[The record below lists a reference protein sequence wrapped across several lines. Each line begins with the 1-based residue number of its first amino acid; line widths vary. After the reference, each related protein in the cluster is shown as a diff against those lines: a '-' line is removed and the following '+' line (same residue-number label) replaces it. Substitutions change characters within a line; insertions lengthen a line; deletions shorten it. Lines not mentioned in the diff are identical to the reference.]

1 MTSTRE
7 IEKERKLYKH
17 QQGEIQEQPHNKGN
31 RKIIFQIDEGHRSPQ
46 TAAKYKI
53 HFKQFLNFIKIHD
66 LEILLDLGKEAIQ
79 ELVIRYTR
87 SLRDNAEK
95 KYSRST
101 VNTRVAAILYFFDN
115 NDIELNR
122 KKIRR
127 YYPSDESIH
136 DDRLYTL
143 EEIQSILSVCDL
155 RSKAMISLMISSGVR
170 IGALH
175 SMKIGHLTEISFKN
189 SKLYKVK
196 VYAGTRDSYISYCT
210 PEAYRAIQE
219 YLNFRTRCGEN
230 LEDKSPLF
238 RKHFNRLDQFT
249 INVPKFLL
257 DDSVEK
263 IMDEVLR
270 KSGVKTSEAMRS
282 HALRKGFMSTCER
295 AGMKSIN
302 VKMLMGHSI
311 GVENSYYKPT
321 DDDLLNDYMTYAASA
336 LTIDPTQRLEQ
347 ENEKLRKD
355 QKNYLTE
362 LGVLKQDVD
371 EMKQLFG
378 HLSKESQ
385 KQLFDEFKEK
395 VEDKADIEWS
405 CDD

>member
-1 MTSTRE
+1 MLTTRTRGDE
-7 IEKERKLYKH
+7 ERKLHKQ
-17 QQGEIQEQPHNKGN
+17 QQGSLEQQQQQNKSG
-31 RKIIFQIDEGHRSPQ
+31 RVIFQIDEGHRSPQ

-53 HFKQFLNFIKIHD
+53 HFKQFLDFIKIHD

-101 VNTRVAAILYFFDN
+101 VNTRIAAILYFFDN

-127 YYPSDESIH
+127 YYPSDESVH

-143 EEIQSILSVCDL
+143 EEIQQILSVCDL
-155 RSKAMISLMISSGVR
+155 RSKAMVLLMISSGVR

-175 SMKIGHLTEISFKN
+175 SMKIGHLTEINFQGL
-189 SKLYKVK
+189 KLYKVK

-210 PEAYRAIQE
+210 LEGYRAIQE
-219 YLNFRTRCGEN
+219 YLSFRTRCGEH
-230 LEDKSPLF
+230 LGDKSPLF
-238 RKHFNRLDQFT
+238 RKHFNRLDPFT
-249 INVPKFLL
+249 MNVPKFLL

-295 AGMKSIN
+295 TGMKSIN

-321 DDDLLNDYMTYAASA
+321 DDDLLNDYMTHAADA
-336 LTIDPTQRLEQ
+336 LTIDPTQRLKQ
-347 ENEKLRKD
+347 ENAELRKTQSD
-355 QKNYLTE
+355 YLAE
-362 LGVLKQDVD
+362 LGDLRHDFN
-371 EMKQLFG
+371 EMKQLLV

-385 KQLFDEFKEK
+385 KQLFDEFHQK
-395 VEDKADIEWS
+395 VGDKADIEWS
-405 CDD
+405 CD

>member
-1 MTSTRE
+1 MTTRTRG
-7 IEKERKLYKH
+7 IEERKLHK
-17 QQGEIQEQPHNKGN
+17 QQQEEDQEQQQQQQQLDQESLEQQQQQQNKS
-31 RKIIFQIDEGHRSPQ
+31 RRVIFQIDEGHRSPQ

-53 HFKQFLNFIKIHD
+53 HFKQFLDFIKIHD

-101 VNTRVAAILYFFDN
+101 VNTRIAAILYFFDN

-127 YYPSDESIH
+127 YYPSDESVH

-143 EEIQSILSVCDL
+143 EEIQQILSVCDL
-155 RSKAMISLMISSGVR
+155 RSKAMVLLMISSGVR

-175 SMKIGHLTEISFKN
+175 SMKIGHVTEINFQGL
-189 SKLYKVK
+189 KLYKVK

-210 PEAYRAIQE
+210 PEGYRAIQE
-219 YLNFRTRCGEN
+219 YLSFRTRCGEH
-230 LEDKSPLF
+230 LGDKSPLF
-238 RKHFNRLDQFT
+238 RKHFNRLDPFT

-295 AGMKSIN
+295 TGMKSIN

-321 DDDLLNDYMTYAASA
+321 DDDLMNDYMTRSKC
-336 LTIDPTQRLEQ
+336 ID
-347 ENEKLRKD
+347 
-355 QKNYLTE
+355 Y
-362 LGVLKQDVD
+362 
-371 EMKQLFG
+371 
-378 HLSKESQ
+378 
-385 KQLFDEFKEK
+385 
-395 VEDKADIEWS
+395 
-405 CDD
+405 